1 MGEMVRRRVRKDWQM
16 RDFRGRFMP
25 EGKTEWVKFRLKPEE
40 LRTIREFSEE
50 RECSMS
56 ALIRA
61 AVKKFIA
68 EGRDA
73 MVT

>member
-1 MGEMVRRRVRKDWQM
+1 
-16 RDFRGRFMP
+16 MP

>member
-1 MGEMVRRRVRKDWQM
+1 MRKDWQM

-25 EGKTEWVKFRLKPEE
+25 EGRTEVVKIRLKPEE
-40 LRTIREFSEE
+40 LRTIREFCEL

-61 AVKKFIA
+61 AVKKFAA
-68 EGRDA
+68 ESEAKSYTDG
-73 MVT
+73 